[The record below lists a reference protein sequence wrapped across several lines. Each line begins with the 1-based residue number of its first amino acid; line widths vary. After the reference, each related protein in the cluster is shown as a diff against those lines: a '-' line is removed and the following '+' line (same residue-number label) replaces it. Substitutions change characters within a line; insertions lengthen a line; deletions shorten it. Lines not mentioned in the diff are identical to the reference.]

1 MAFSMPVFIEQRS
14 NMNTI
19 GDKNFKRVL
28 LKPTPEDLPNQIEL
42 LSDRAET
49 RSSEQ
54 KKKTILPNCIVQS
67 DYNIRLETIN
77 EAEIEDSF
85 RK

>member
-19 GDKNFKRVL
+19 GDNNFKRVL
-28 LKPTPEDLPNQIEL
+28 LKPTPEDLPSQFEL

-54 KKKTILPNCIVQS
+54 KKKTILPNCKIQS